1 MANLAG
7 IYTAVWQ
14 RERVSNQQVKCMN
27 DLTIPE
33 LKEKIE
39 RVKQDLESLRM
50 TGDASRKL
58 EILSEYKKY
67 LEDDLK
73 ILQKEQRNI

>member
-1 MANLAG
+1 M
-7 IYTAVWQ
+7 
-14 RERVSNQQVKCMN
+14 S

-39 RVKQDLESLRM
+39 RVKQDLESLRR

-58 EILSEYKKY
+58 EILSEYKTY
-67 LEDDLK
+67 LEDELK
-73 ILQKEQRNI
+73 VLQKEQKDKGLT

>member
-1 MANLAG
+1 M
-7 IYTAVWQ
+7 
-14 RERVSNQQVKCMN
+14 S
-27 DLTIPE
+27 DLSISE

-39 RVKQDLESLRM
+39 RVKQDLESLRL

-67 LEDDLK
+67 LEDELK
-73 ILQKEQRNI
+73 VLQQEQRNEGLK

>member
-1 MANLAG
+1 
-7 IYTAVWQ
+7 
-14 RERVSNQQVKCMN
+14 MN

-39 RVKQDLESLRM
+39 RVKQDLESLRL

-58 EILSEYKKY
+58 EILSEYKTY
-67 LEDDLK
+67 LEDELK
-73 ILQKEQRNI
+73 VLQKEQRDKGLK

>member
-1 MANLAG
+1 
-7 IYTAVWQ
+7 
-14 RERVSNQQVKCMN
+14 MN
-27 DLTIPE
+27 DLTISE

-58 EILSEYKKY
+58 EILSEYKTY
-67 LEDDLK
+67 LEDELK
-73 ILQKEQRNI
+73 FLLKEQQASNKSNKKS

>member
-1 MANLAG
+1 M
-7 IYTAVWQ
+7 
-14 RERVSNQQVKCMN
+14 S
-27 DLTIPE
+27 DLTISE

-39 RVKQDLESLRM
+39 RVKQDLESLRL

-58 EILSEYKKY
+58 EILSEYKSY

-73 ILQKEQRNI
+73 VLQKEQRDKGLK

>member
-1 MANLAG
+1 
-7 IYTAVWQ
+7 
-14 RERVSNQQVKCMN
+14 MN

-39 RVKQDLESLRM
+39 RVKQDLERLRL

-58 EILSEYKKY
+58 EILSEYKTY
-67 LEDDLK
+67 LEDELK
-73 ILQKEQRNI
+73 VLQKEQRDKGLK

>member
-1 MANLAG
+1 
-7 IYTAVWQ
+7 
-14 RERVSNQQVKCMN
+14 MN
-27 DLTIPE
+27 DLTITE

-39 RVKQDLESLRM
+39 RVKQDLESLRL

-58 EILSEYKKY
+58 EILSEYKAY

-73 ILQKEQRNI
+73 ILQKEQRDATKK

>member
-1 MANLAG
+1 
-7 IYTAVWQ
+7 
-14 RERVSNQQVKCMN
+14 MN

-39 RVKQDLESLRM
+39 RVKQDLEGLRM

-58 EILSEYKKY
+58 EILSEYKTY
-67 LEDDLK
+67 LEDELK
-73 ILQKEQRNI
+73 VLQKEQRNI